1 MNEPWAHVVSV
12 SGGKDSTA
20 TYLLA
25 LERRE
30 RTGREFTAVFADTGN
45 EHEWT
50 YDFVR
55 TLAVKTGGPEPTWVK
70 ADFTRD
76 MERKRKFIA
85 NKWPGHGVSQAIVDR
100 AVELLHPS
108 GNQFLDLCMM
118 KGRFPSSGRR
128 FCTEDLKISPM
139 FTAVQRPILEAG
151 RTLISWQGVRADESL
166 ARKYLPKWQVLNPVP
181 YSMPKSVR
189 DLEAGWRAYAYRPLI
204 DWKTQQVF
212 DFHTKHGLAW
222 NPLYDNGMSRVGC
235 FPCIMVQ
242 KDELRNIADKFPGEI
257 DRIEEWE
264 SIVSAV
270 AKRQTS
276 SFFSHDKTPGE
287 HTSDHSIA
295 TPNVR
300 AVVDWSRTSRGGKQ
314 YDLLLADMGTACSA
328 WGACE

>member
-1 MNEPWAHVVSV
+1 MSDPWAHVVSV

-25 LERRE
+25 MERRE
-30 RTGREFTAVFADTGN
+30 RSGRQFTAVFADTGN

-55 TLAVKTGGPEPTWVK
+55 ELAQKTGGPDPVWVK
-70 ADFTRD
+70 ADFTSD
-76 MERKRKFIA
+76 MERKRGFIA
-85 NKWPGHGVSQAIVDR
+85 RKWPLDGVPQHIVDR

-108 GNQFLDLCMM
+108 GNPFLDLCMM

-128 FCTEDLKISPM
+128 FCTDELKIKPM
-139 FTAVQRPILEAG
+139 FMAVQRPLLEAG
-151 RTLISWQGVRADESL
+151 RRLISWQGVRSEESL
-166 ARKYLPKWQVLNPVP
+166 ARRDLPMWQKLNPVP
-181 YSMPKSVR
+181 YSMPKAVK

-204 DWKTQQVF
+204 AWKTQEVF

-242 KDELRNIADKFPGEI
+242 KDELRNIADKFPGEVN
-257 DRIEEWE
+257 RIEEWE
-264 SIVSAV
+264 RIVGEV
-270 AKRQTS
+270 AKRGVS
-276 SFFSHDKTPGE
+276 SFFSHDKTPGA
-287 HTSDHSIA
+287 HVADPSLPS
-295 TPNVR
+295 PNVR
-300 AVVDWSRTSRGGKQ
+300 RVVEWSRTSHGGKQ
-314 YDLLLADMGTACSA
+314 FDLLLADVGTACST